1 MMPKLNGGL
10 LMKNNIRASTSN
22 SQASIGTLAMALL
35 VSPAVATTA
44 DMASIRIVPCVV
56 RFQSLT
62 NCDSEDLGAVTNSSP
77 LPKTT
82 IPSVTVQDVIVQS
95 QNILGIGKLHL
106 ASIFKMSRQNLDNLI
121 KNAEQKPNPET
132 ETRSLQV
139 KKALEVISEF
149 CPYKIGASTMTCK
162 INGRRLFDELSEDEI
177 NLAEVR
183 VFSQEIAKRIQ
194 TNHQSSLPKRV
205 IKNQEFM
212 DTFNAI

>member
-1 MMPKLNGGL
+1 MPKLNGDL

-22 SQASIGTLAMALL
+22 SQASVGTLAMALF

-62 NCDSEDLGAVTNSSP
+62 NCDSEDLGAITNSSP
-77 LPKTT
+77 LPKATH
-82 IPSVTVQDVIVQS
+82 PSLTVQDVIIQS

-106 ASIFKMSRQNLDNLI
+106 ANVFKMSRQNLDNLI

-132 ETRSLQV
+132 EARALQV
-139 KKALEVISEF
+139 RKALEVISEL

-162 INGRRLFDELSEDEI
+162 INDRRLLDELSEDKI
-177 NLAEVR
+177 NLEEVKI
-183 VFSQEIAKRIQ
+183 FSKEIAKRIQ
-194 TNHQSSLPKRV
+194 TNQQSNLSEKI